1 MTSPSGNASL
11 DMPHA
16 SRSLGAVCGPIS
28 SILSRRAISGRED
41 EGRHQTFLTETL
53 QGIKKWAQPRL
64 FLHENVVLPVF
75 RTHHD
80 NTLGVGRK
88 ESLVLAHVK
97 PL

>member
-1 MTSPSGNASL
+1 
-11 DMPHA
+11 
-16 SRSLGAVCGPIS
+16 
-28 SILSRRAISGRED
+28 
-41 EGRHQTFLTETL
+41 LTETL